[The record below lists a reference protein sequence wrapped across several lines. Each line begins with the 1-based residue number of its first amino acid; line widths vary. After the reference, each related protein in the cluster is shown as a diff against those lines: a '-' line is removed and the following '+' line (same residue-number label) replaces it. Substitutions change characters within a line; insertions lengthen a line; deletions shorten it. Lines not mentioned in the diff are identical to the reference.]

1 MTLSRNHDV
10 LAICT
15 LVFEPRQYRGVGVG
29 ENGDVENVQVELR
42 VVVGRKLRDG
52 EKLTFLQGRHEG
64 WQVNETSGT
73 QVDGGSCAFDR
84 GIPGGVQK
92 FFVGFGQARGS
103 GGSLFG

>member
-1 MTLSRNHDV
+1 MTLSSDNNV
-10 LAICT
+10 LTICA
-15 LVFEPRQYRGVGVG
+15 LVFEPGQNRGVGVG

-42 VVVGRKLRDG
+42 VVVGRKLRDR
-52 EKLTFLQGRHEG
+52 EKLTLLQSCHEG
-64 WQVNETSGT
+64 RKVDKTAGT
-73 QVDGGSCAFDR
+73 QVDRSGSTFDR